1 MERAVSSSSFSSME
15 TLPNDAEAQTGR
27 LSAQGDEK
35 DADPLFQVNLDT
47 ISFEDLKSQFLS
59 CQNRARALQSQ
70 SDSSEKQLSN
80 FLHENRTLRE
90 SLKEAKKREA
100 ELVNR
105 LTQKEK
111 DIHSLETTIKDLKES
126 SNKKSL
132 RMRTTFMDPLINENY
147 RLLRNELSACKKQLQ
162 TAQDDLKATVFNP
175 NSIIGHQL
183 IAKCRKLQDENEEFG
198 RKLSEGKTHQL
209 QAELAN
215 QKLYTDELLKDL
227 EDQRQFNEQLDEEV
241 EQMQSTIL
249 KLKKEME
256 ELRSTHPHR
265 PDSHEPD
272 SHEDEEEY
280 AEQERVF
287 DHDPQDDRPH
297 DRAVDSSAGD
307 SGLGFNHAKR
317 ERSREYEM
325 VDEQE
330 EGPSSPSSSRKREH
344 PSDPHSSEFDAEP
357 TCKHDSDEPD
367 RKRARQHSET
377 QDDPGR
383 SSGSN
388 GPESGDTP
396 IQED

>member
-162 TAQDDLKATVFNP
+162 TAQDDMKATVFNP

-215 QKLYTDELLKDL
+215 QKVYTDELLKDL

-249 KLKKEME
+249 KLKKELE
-256 ELRSTHPHR
+256 ELRAHHHR
-265 PDSHEPD
+265 RDSRERG
-272 SHEDEEEY
+272 SGEEEEEY
-280 AEQERVF
+280 AARERDF
-287 DHDPQDDRPH
+287 DRDERPN
-297 DRAVDSSAGD
+297 DRAPDNSAGD
-307 SGLGFNHAKR
+307 SGFEFGPTNR
-317 ERSREYEM
+317 ERSRDYEI
-325 VDEQE
+325 VEEQQD
-330 EGPSSPSSSRKREH
+330 EGPSSPASRKREH
-344 PSDPHSSEFDAEP
+344 PSELSELYTEQASKTDSEEP
-357 TCKHDSDEPD
+357 E
-367 RKRARQHSET
+367 RKRSRQHT
-377 QDDPGR
+377 QAEDAPGH
-383 SSGSN
+383 SAGSN
-388 GPESGDTP
+388 GPESADTP